1 MRSGGMVQIAD
12 YAPGADFGPREL
24 VDFEFVWLLR
34 GSAVWTVRETPSASP
49 EDRVMRPGTLALA
62 RAGTVDSYHW
72 DDGMTSTHAYVHFG
86 FDPSGLGSTAGWP
99 ATRSMS
105 ASPVLGGICDYL
117 LQLATTP
124 NQRARERSD
133 QLLELLLDLFLN
145 GPLADPEP
153 VQHDCIAATI
163 RATQRAWSGGGVRIL
178 PAAELAAEA
187 GVSPG
192 HLFRVFR
199 GEFGCG
205 PARALELVRL
215 ARSAATLQR
224 SNASLTAVAT
234 QHGFANAYHFSRRFS
249 QAYRMPPGAFRARGL
264 GLDPLE
270 PVRHAGL
277 LPFAAPLMS
286 TPPAQA
292 TREALNR

>member
-1 MRSGGMVQIAD
+1 MVQVAG

-24 VDFEFVWLLR
+24 QDFEFVWVLR
-34 GSAVWTVRETPSASP
+34 GSAVWTVRHTSAGSP
-49 EDRVMRPGTLALA
+49 ENRVLRLGTLALA
-62 RAGTVDSYHW
+62 RAETVDSYHW
-72 DDGMTSTHAYVHFG
+72 DDDMSSTHAYVHFG
-86 FDPSGLGSTAGWP
+86 VDQLVLGPTSGWP
-99 ATRSMS
+99 ATRSMT

-124 NQRARERSD
+124 SQRARERSD
-133 QLLELLLDLFLN
+133 QLLELLLDLFLH

-153 VQHDCIAATI
+153 ALHDYVAATI
-163 RATQRAWSGGGVRIL
+163 RAAQRAWSAGGLRIL
-178 PAAELAAEA
+178 PAADLAAAA

-199 GEFGCG
+199 AEFACG

-224 SNASLTAVAT
+224 SNASLAAVAA

-249 QAYRMPPGAFRARGL
+249 QAYRMPPGAFRALGL
-264 GLDPLE
+264 GPDPLE
-270 PVRHAGL
+270 PVRRAGL

-286 TPPAQA
+286 TPPA
-292 TREALNR
+292 